1 MPPACGAED
10 CGGDVLLP
18 RSAAGV
24 FWITRAAGCAP
35 CVYAA
40 RRMAVAAGGEE
51 ALPEEK
57 SWLAANRKPAGS
69 QQRGRREEMPAPGPR
84 TASLLRGGGVFLEER
99 GT

>member
-1 MPPACGAED
+1 MQKSGGEEMMPSACGAED

-57 SWLAANRKPAGS
+57 SWLAADRKPAGS
-69 QQRGRREEMPAPGPR
+69 QQRGR
-84 TASLLRGGGVFLEER
+84 
-99 GT
+99 